1 MELCFATNNLHKIQE
16 VQAILAGRHTIR
28 GLADIG
34 CTEELLEEQDTIPGN
49 SFQKADYV
57 FRTYNVPCFADDSG
71 LEVEALNGAPGVHSA
86 YFAGPQ
92 RSHQDNMNLVL
103 SKLNNAK
110 NRRAQFRTVIT
121 LVTPSMTQQFEGTL
135 NGTILTEKRG
145 AGGFGYDPIFLPD
158 GYNKTLA
165 EMSAEEKNQISHRAR
180 AIAQLVEFLKD
191 K

>member
-1 MELCFATNNLHKIQE
+1 VELCFATNNPHKIQE
-16 VQAILAGRHTIR
+16 VQAILAGRHTIL

>member
-1 MELCFATNNLHKIQE
+1 MELCFSTNNLHKIQE
-16 VQAILAGRHTIR
+16 VQAILAGRHTI
-28 GLADIG
+28 LSLTDVG
-34 CTEELLEEQDTIPGN
+34 CIEELAEEQDTIPGN

-57 FRTYNVPCFADDSG
+57 FRTYRVPCFADDSG

-103 SKLNNAK
+103 SKLSDTG
-110 NRRAQFRTVIT
+110 NRKARFRTVIT

-135 NGTILTEKRG
+135 NGTIITEKRG

-158 GYNKTLA
+158 GYSKTLA

-180 AIAQLVEFLKD
+180 AIAQLIEFLKD

>member
-1 MELCFATNNLHKIQE
+1 
-16 VQAILAGRHTIR
+16 
-28 GLADIG
+28 
-34 CTEELLEEQDTIPGN
+34 
-49 SFQKADYV
+49 
-57 FRTYNVPCFADDSG
+57 
-71 LEVEALNGAPGVHSA
+71 
-86 YFAGPQ
+86 
-92 RSHQDNMNLVL
+92 MNLVL

>member
-1 MELCFATNNLHKIQE
+1 VELCFATNNLHKIQE
-16 VQAILAGRHTIR
+16 VQAILAGRHTILS
-28 GLADIG
+28 LADIG

-57 FRTYNVPCFADDSG
+57 FRTYNVSCFADDSG

-103 SKLNNAK
+103 SKLNK
-110 NRRAQFRTVIT
+110 TENRKAQFRTVIT
-121 LVTPSMTQQFEGTL
+121 IVTAFTTQQFEGTL
-135 NGTILTEKRG
+135 NGTIISEKRG

-158 GYNKTLA
+158 GYSKTLA
-165 EMSAEEKNQISHRAR
+165 EISAEEKNQISHRAR
-180 AIAQLVEFLKD
+180 AIAQLIEFLKD